1 MDVPAELVEGLRV
14 AQATPVHGGDIARA
28 YRLDGP
34 DGPLFVKTH
43 PSPTPHLFEREAR
56 GLRAL
61 RAAAPTGLRVPEV
74 LRESPHGLVLE
85 WIDVSRRTSASE
97 AALGVGLAAL
107 HRTTRSHFG
116 GLDGDESG
124 YLGSV
129 AIDLSPAESWPEFYV
144 ERRLRPLTER
154 AVREGRVDAGALRLL
169 DRIAPRADELCG
181 PPEPPA
187 LVHGDLWAG
196 NRLVDAAGLNWLI
209 DPAAH
214 YSHREVDLAMM
225 MLFGGFGQEA
235 FAAYHDAYPLAEG
248 WRDRVDW
255 YQLPPL
261 LVHAILFGGGYGASA
276 LAVLRRLA

>member
-1 MDVPAELVEGLRV
+1 MDVPAELIEGLRV
-14 AQATPVHGGDIARA
+14 TQATPMHGGDIAHA

-61 RAAAPTGLRVPEV
+61 RAAVPPELRVPEV
-74 LRESPHGLVLE
+74 LRESPRGLVLE
-85 WIDVSRRTSASE
+85 WIDVSRRTEASE
-97 AALGVGLAAL
+97 AALGVGLAGL
-107 HRTTRSHFG
+107 HSTPQPYFG
-116 GLDGDESG
+116 GLDGDGSG

-129 AIDLSPAESWPEFYV
+129 AINLSPAVSWPEFYV

-154 AVREGRVDAGALRLL
+154 AVREGRIDSDALRLL
-169 DRIAPRADELCG
+169 DRLAPRANELCG

-196 NRLVDAAGLNWLI
+196 NRIVDTTGTNWLI

-214 YSHREVDLAMM
+214 YAHREVDLAMM
-225 MLFGGFGQEA
+225 LLFGGFGQDA
-235 FAAYHDAYPLAEG
+235 FETYHEAYPLAEG
-248 WRDRVDW
+248 WQGRVDW